1 MSKLGATTIN
11 LPPFSALTS
20 NPATVKTMPEK
31 NSDSWKKLML
41 SMPKLLAR
49 HTGSKAIPLS
59 GGLSALP
66 QQGIYVLYE
75 EDKPIYLGRAGLM
88 QQVIKTHL
96 AGTDTY
102 FSLAWVLAREQA
114 KKMGANVSA
123 RKWQDFQ
130 FHSLAPTETAKA
142 RKRLKQDP
150 SRLQRMLLHGAERL
164 EKESKK
170 AIETDQ
176 MFRKWQGLVK
186 EARKRVR
193 RMSVRAIETKSGFET
208 TLLGI
213 YAELQLKACYSDYRL
228 NSGSLL

>member
-1 MSKLGATTIN
+1 
-11 LPPFSALTS
+11 
-20 NPATVKTMPEK
+20 MPEK

-49 HTGSKAIPLS
+49 LAGSKAIPLS
-59 GGLSALP
+59 GGLSVLP

-75 EDKPIYLGRAGLM
+75 EGKPIYLGRAGLM

-96 AGTDTY
+96 EGTDTY

-114 KKMGANVSA
+114 KKMGVNVSA
-123 RKWQDFQ
+123 RKWRDFQ

-142 RKRLKQDP
+142 RKRLRQNP
-150 SRLQRMLLHGAERL
+150 SRLQRMLLHEAERL

-170 AIETDQ
+170 VIETDQ
-176 MFRKWQGLVK
+176 IFRKWHGLAK
-186 EARKRVR
+186 EARNRVR
-193 RMSVRAIETKSGFET
+193 RMSVRAIETKSDFEI

-213 YAELQLKACYSDYRL
+213 YAEFQLKAHYSDHRL
-228 NSGSLL
+228 STQTPEPVSLPPAYV